1 MAFDVTLY
9 ITTGDKN
16 RLTKPLSNGKTYSC
30 ILKEQADVLAPS
42 IRISTSDNLSAYNY
56 AHISHYGRYYYI
68 EKLETTPNGYWV
80 ATLKVDPLMT
90 YKDSIKMCTG
100 TITRSETIFDAYLND
115 PEYKAES
122 YRKYV
127 TKRFPTALDDDCFIL
142 MTVG

>member
-1 MAFDVTLY
+1 MAFDVILY
-9 ITTGDKN
+9 KTASDRN
-16 RLTKPLSNGKTYSC
+16 RLTKTLTDAKTYSC

-56 AHISHYGRYYYI
+56 AYISHYGRYYYI
-68 EKLETTPNGYWV
+68 TKLETTPNGYWV
-80 ATLKVDPLMT
+80 ATMEGDPLMSWAT
-90 YKDSIKMCTG
+90 QIKACPG
-100 TITRSETIFDAYLND
+100 TITRSEDIFDAYLND
-115 PEYKAES
+115 SEYNAES